1 MSYNLVNPTTG
12 DLTQVAGGTL
22 YADLPIGSWVKNDS
36 DKIPSGFLKAGDTIS
51 QTLYP
56 ELYAM
61 YGGTVPYKADTSE
74 LSDYEKLNFP
84 ASLQVT
90 AQYDG
95 VIITTANDGGYL
107 TFNIND
113 HKVYIRTQ
121 SSGINAGTATV
132 PIRKDDIIR
141 IEGADGNYTLN
152 VRYYK
157 KSLIVKAKQVA
168 VPADFMAAI
177 DDVFKVSTPVSATN
191 TEYTTNGSIIWKR
204 SGNFVEVTF
213 LNVAFASQTSGDVVL
228 ATGLPPSNNYSW
240 SIIKSLVNA
249 NVQQGVAV
257 NTNGDLTSLGG
268 STGGSSYYD
277 SFTYL
282 AAD

>member
-1 MSYNLVNPTTG
+1 MSVNKVNSDG
-12 DLTQVAGGTL
+12 SLSRVAGGTL

-36 DKIPSGFLKAGDTIS
+36 DTIPSGFLKAGDTIS

-61 YGGTVPYKADTSE
+61 YGSTVPYKADTSE
-74 LSDYEKLNFP
+74 LGDYEKIIFP

-95 VIITTANDGGYL
+95 VIITTAYDGGYL

-113 HKVYIRTQ
+113 NKVYIRTQ

-132 PIRKDDIIR
+132 PIRKGDVISVD
-141 IEGADGNYTLN
+141 GADGNYTIN

-168 VPADFMAAI
+168 VPADFMDAV
-177 DDVFKVSTPVSATN
+177 DDVLEVSEPVSATN
-191 TEYTTNGSIIWKR
+191 TEYTPHGSIVWKR
-204 SGNFVEVTF
+204 SGNVVEVTF
-213 LNVAFASQTSGDVVL
+213 LDVTFTSQTSGDVIL
-228 ATGLPPSNNYSW
+228 ATGLPSSKNYSW
-240 SIIKSLVNA
+240 HIIKSLTSASN
-249 NVQQGVAV
+249 QQGVAV
-257 NTNGDLTSLGG
+257 DTSGNLSSLGG
-268 STGGSSYYD
+268 STGGSGYYD

-282 AAD
+282 AAN